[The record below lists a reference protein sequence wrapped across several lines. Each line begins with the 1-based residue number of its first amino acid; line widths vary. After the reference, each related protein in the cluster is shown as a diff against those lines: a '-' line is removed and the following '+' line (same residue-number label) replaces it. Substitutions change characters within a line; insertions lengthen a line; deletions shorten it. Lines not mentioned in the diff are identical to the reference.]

1 MPTRRET
8 NFDADKFLDSY
19 EDRTASAMR
28 DPATVKEPPKTTAKA
43 SETPATASPKEV
55 EYMEK
60 YLLPQKYV
68 RVIKSGKQVAVSD
81 EFKVKIQKLL
91 LFFSDGG
98 TIAGYVNNVL
108 EQHFREFDDVIQRMF
123 NKTKQI

>member
-1 MPTRRET
+1 
-8 NFDADKFLDSY
+8 
-19 EDRTASAMR
+19 
-28 DPATVKEPPKTTAKA
+28 
-43 SETPATASPKEV
+43 
-55 EYMEK
+55 MEK

-91 LFFSDGG
+91 LFFSEGG

-123 NKTKQI
+123 NNTKQI

>member
-8 NFDADKFLDSY
+8 NFDADKFLDTY

-28 DPATVKEPPKTTAKA
+28 DPAAAKEPPRQAAKA
-43 SETPATASPKEV
+43 PETPVPSPKEV

-81 EFKVKIQKLL
+81 
-91 LFFSDGG
+91 
-98 TIAGYVNNVL
+98 VL

-123 NKTKQI
+123 NNTKQI

>member
-1 MPTRRET
+1 
-8 NFDADKFLDSY
+8 
-19 EDRTASAMR
+19 
-28 DPATVKEPPKTTAKA
+28 
-43 SETPATASPKEV
+43 
-55 EYMEK
+55 MEK

-91 LFFSDGG
+91 LFFSGGG
-98 TIAGYVNNVL
+98 TIAGYVNYVL

-123 NKTKQI
+123 NNTKQI

>member
-1 MPTRRET
+1 
-8 NFDADKFLDSY
+8 
-19 EDRTASAMR
+19 
-28 DPATVKEPPKTTAKA
+28 
-43 SETPATASPKEV
+43 
-55 EYMEK
+55 MEK

-98 TIAGYVNNVL
+98 TIAGYV
-108 EQHFREFDDVIQRMF
+108 
-123 NKTKQI
+123 

>member
-8 NFDADKFLDSY
+8 NFDADKFLDTY

-28 DPATVKEPPKTTAKA
+28 DPAAPKEPPRQAAKA
-43 SETPATASPKEV
+43 PETPVPSPKEV

-91 LFFSDGG
+91 LFFSEGG

-123 NKTKQI
+123 NNTKQI